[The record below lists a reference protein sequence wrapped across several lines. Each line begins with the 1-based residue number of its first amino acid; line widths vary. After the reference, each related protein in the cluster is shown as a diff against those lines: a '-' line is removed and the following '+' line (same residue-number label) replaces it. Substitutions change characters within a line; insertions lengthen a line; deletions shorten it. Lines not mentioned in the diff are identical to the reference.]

1 MRKFKTEQ
9 RQNLRYVVKGT
20 LKREEMGDCVL
31 YDTNDKLVGW
41 LGVGPV
47 FPYLAYHSS
56 VPEASIDWGLPILI
70 RDGPFCWRWTI
81 KTKGRHDDMP
91 TCFPLHLVSYYLL
104 LWRSRVL
111 VSVFR
116 VPKHRQSR
124 PTFKQYAVYFWTPSN
139 IRWHKRWERL

>member
-91 TCFPLHLVSYYLL
+91 TCFPSSPGLILPFTLEKSSARFSIP
-104 LWRSRVL
+104 RS
-111 VSVFR
+111 
-116 VPKHRQSR
+116 Q
-124 PTFKQYAVYFWTPSN
+124 A
-139 IRWHKRWERL
+139 